1 MKNRTAWGKTPGYFS
16 IMTKVLV
23 IEDEEFIRENI
34 AEFLQIEGYS
44 VRTAKSGSEGLGII
58 KDWNPDIILCDWL
71 MSGMNGDEVFL
82 AFEQLKQLGKFIFIT
97 AAVDLKTIEF
107 LEGLGTI
114 VIKKPFNL
122 NVLLVAIASIH

>member
-1 MKNRTAWGKTPGYFS
+1 
-16 IMTKVLV
+16 MTKVLV

-34 AEFLQIEGYS
+34 ADFLQIEGYE
-44 VRTAKSGSEGLGII
+44 VKLAKNGLEGLAII
-58 KDWNPDIILCDWL
+58 KSWNPDIILCDL
-71 MSGMNGDEVFL
+71 RMDGMTGDEVFL

-122 NVLLVAIASIH
+122 NVLLVAIASAASAASAH

>member
-1 MKNRTAWGKTPGYFS
+1 
-16 IMTKVLV
+16 MTKVLV

-34 AEFLQIEGYS
+34 SDFLQIEGYE
-44 VRTAKSGSEGLGII
+44 VQVAKNGLEGLAII
-58 KDWNPDIILCDWL
+58 KSWNPDIILCDL
-71 MSGMNGDEVFL
+71 RMDGMTGDEVFL

-122 NVLLVAIASIH
+122 NVLLVAITSIH